1 VVRVELSQ
9 AGEQIAHS
17 PNGDELFEEIHG
29 RESLLSHLAHWD
41 GFEKDAIYSQGHVRF
56 TLLISVRLEP
66 CSHSAQHN
74 TRTRT
79 TAHAHNVAMRSRPR
93 RWRGPPPRP

>member
-1 VVRVELSQ
+1 MVRVELSQ

-56 TLLISVRLEP
+56 TS
-66 CSHSAQHN
+66 
-74 TRTRT
+74 
-79 TAHAHNVAMRSRPR
+79 
-93 RWRGPPPRP
+93 PPQCAT